1 MENGFSTGDHL
12 HQILSQLIDDE
23 LCDASASSIDA
34 ADLKS
39 VAHHIG
45 LPFHCDTLVDD
56 VEDTHNGVSM
66 CIMCS
71 TVDLRRRMNL
81 IKSHMGSMAQCRGAR
96 GESLREAGAID
107 SVLSIVW
114 RLISS
119 SNEDNI
125 YSITLPSIENVQ
137 SSKASYNAFDVC
149 CERHSHLRDNNN
161 HLDFNRVAIKEL
173 HSTAIDLA
181 SVALG
186 SLRDLACGSALNRAA
201 FLSWEPPAS
210 QTFNSRMVIEN
221 GVHVLVTYIQR
232 YDGLS
237 WEDILYLDDYTNTAR
252 EKDATGMYTAR
263 GRKEIRILTNA
274 LGAIR
279 NSSHSTAD
287 VCQSFYT
294 HSLVDLLMWRLVH
307 NASTANSNGGSVL
320 PDASKPWREACF
332 RTAGSL
338 INLAEKC
345 HDVAIKLASNRNIIY
360 VLLETWGG
368 TNAITVNNERNKKS
382 LRGLPLLHLG
392 LAAVLNAAA
401 ENTALEGGLDD
412 IMIQV
417 LEKEKERKQV
427 AQRREEERKLRMK
440 KAALPRDTDRSECRS
455 IL

>member
-23 LCDASASSIDA
+23 LCDASTSSSIDA
-34 ADLKS
+34 ADLNS

-56 VEDTHNGVSM
+56 VEGTHNGVSK
-66 CIMCS
+66 CIICS

-107 SVLSIVW
+107 SLLSIVR

-119 SNEDNI
+119 STEDNG
-125 YSITLPSIENVQ
+125 YSITLPSIQNAQ
-137 SSKASYNAFDVC
+137 SSRDYAFDVC

-161 HLDFNRVAIKEL
+161 HLDFNIVAVKEL

-210 QTFNSRMVIEN
+210 QTFNNRMVIEN

-237 WEDILYLDDYTNTAR
+237 WEDILYLDDYTNTTR
-252 EKDATGMYTAR
+252 EKDATGIYTAR
-263 GRKEIRILTNA
+263 GRKEIRMLTNA

-279 NSSHSTAD
+279 NSSHSTAYI
-287 VCQSFYT
+287 CQSFYM
-294 HSLVDLLMWRLVH
+294 HGLVDLLMWRLVH

-345 HDVAIKLASNRNIIY
+345 PDVAIKLASNRRIIY

-368 TNAITVNNERNKKS
+368 TNAITVNNENSKKS

-401 ENTALEGGLDD
+401 ETTALEGGLDD
-412 IMIQV
+412 IMFQV
-417 LEKEKERKQV
+417 LEKEKERKKV

-440 KAALPRDTDRSECRS
+440 KATLATNTDRSECRS